1 MEARAEWPRLLNMRV
16 NLQAEWLT
24 MALLSAPDRKVMEEA
39 QQRGSDLCG
48 RVNMPPLFMQSQ
60 AGAGGRRGDPSQRAM
75 SEPLE
80 WPRPGQAV
88 EVGCKERKKNI
99 SQNVFFSLFLS
110 AESHSC
116 LFWAGARWRALG
128 FFPVFPLKNSWRL
141 FVRWF
146 ASAPSSPPP
155 SASHSFINTHAHR

>member
-1 MEARAEWPRLLNMRV
+1 
-16 NLQAEWLT
+16 

-80 WPRPGQAV
+80 WPRPGQQPRLVARR
-88 EVGCKERKKNI
+88 EKKKHQ
-99 SQNVFFSLFLS
+99 SECVFSLLLS

-116 LFWAGARWRALG
+116 LFWAGARWRALAPPPL
-128 FFPVFPLKNSWRL
+128 FFPFSLEKL
-141 FVRWF
+141 LMAFC
-146 ASAPSSPPP
+146 PSVCVSSLSPPL
-155 SASHSFINTHAHR
+155 SASHSFINTHTHTHRLPR

>member
-1 MEARAEWPRLLNMRV
+1 
-16 NLQAEWLT
+16 

-80 WPRPGQAV
+80 WPRPGQQPRLVARRGKTSV
-88 EVGCKERKKNI
+88 KMCFFL
-99 SQNVFFSLFLS
+99 FFSLLSHTLVCFGLGLVGEHLHSPPPLFL
-110 AESHSC
+110 
-116 LFWAGARWRALG
+116 
-128 FFPVFPLKNSWRL
+128 FPLKNS
-141 FVRWF
+141 
-146 ASAPSSPPP
+146 
-155 SASHSFINTHAHR
+155 